1 MTTHFDIGVQRFLFR
16 KWWSRLLYLLL
27 LITFTVLSKIRSF
40 KGCKPDLDM
49 LKARGWNN
57 VIIILFALVEAPD

>member
-1 MTTHFDIGVQRFLFR
+1 MVEPPAVFVI
-16 KWWSRLLYLLL
+16 
-27 LITFTVLSKIRSF
+27 IFTVLSKIRSF

-49 LKARGWNN
+49 LKTRGWNNSN